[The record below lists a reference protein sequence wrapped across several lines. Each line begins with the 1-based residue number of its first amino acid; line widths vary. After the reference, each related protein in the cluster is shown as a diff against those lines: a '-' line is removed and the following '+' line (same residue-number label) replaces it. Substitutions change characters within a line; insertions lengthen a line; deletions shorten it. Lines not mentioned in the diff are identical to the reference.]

1 MQSRSWIIT
10 VVLASFL
17 VFVGAAWAV
26 AASIGKADSAGTGIE
41 VEIEEADQTDPTVR
55 DGTYSM
61 TEVYVI
67 IGLASAAAV
76 TISVSVLGAGFAVGR
91 IGSSALGAAAEHPEL
106 LARSLLFVALAEGL
120 AVLGFAVAMLIVM
133 RMPG

>member
-1 MQSRSWIIT
+1 MQPRSWIIT
-10 VVLASFL
+10 VVLASLL
-17 VFVGAAWAV
+17 VVVGTAWAV
-26 AASIGKADSAGTGIE
+26 AASIGQAATEGVE
-41 VEIEEADQTDPTVR
+41 VEEQLPEEDPTVR
-55 DGTYSM
+55 QGSYSM

-76 TISVSVLGAGFAVGR
+76 TMSISILGAGFAVGR

>member
-1 MQSRSWIIT
+1 MQSRWWIIT

-17 VFVGAAWAV
+17 VFVGTAWAV
-26 AASIGKADSAGTGIE
+26 AASVGQANSEGAGIE
-41 VEIEEADQTDPTVR
+41 ERLGEEDPTVR
-55 DGTYSM
+55 QGTYSM

-67 IGLASAAAV
+67 IGLASAAAL
-76 TISVSVLGAGFAVGR
+76 TMSVSILGAGFAVGK
-91 IGSSALGAAAEHPEL
+91 IGASALGAAAEHPEL